1 MGAPNDKG
9 GYSIYRITKVIDPPA
24 TDDAVKSAVAQ
35 LSGQVNR
42 EVFQAY
48 IGALKAKTDVVIH
61 QQNLDK
67 KERS

>member
-1 MGAPNDKG
+1 
-9 GYSIYRITKVIDPPA
+9 
-24 TDDAVKSAVAQ
+24 
-35 LSGQVNR
+35 VNR